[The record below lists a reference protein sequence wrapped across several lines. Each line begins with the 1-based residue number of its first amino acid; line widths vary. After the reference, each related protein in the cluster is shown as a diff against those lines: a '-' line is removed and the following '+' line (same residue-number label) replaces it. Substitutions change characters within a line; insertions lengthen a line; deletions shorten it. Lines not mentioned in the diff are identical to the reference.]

1 MLTPLALGFAAQLP
15 LGWTHGWSQPRHLGA
30 GNRLTGYQSTV
41 LPSGKVVLVYGQE
54 VSGNT
59 RLAVSTYDMQR
70 SSITEQGTLEVEGL
84 REYALLSAE
93 GLAYL
98 AVLRRDSEATYE
110 PWHFELWLLPDN
122 EGTAFRKVA
131 SFQRLGVASDIVLAA
146 MGPDRIVWSW
156 SGSGMGLRNI
166 HVLVHDKAGEIHDQ
180 FVLDHPDT
188 ADRYPSLLTEVPDRI
203 YLTYYRDNAMFSEVF
218 YRGLT
223 LGSKDLSEPLSLGRA
238 SPDAPRPQLV
248 ASAEGATIIFW
259 AQPLRVPGRGQGAAI
274 YTGEIAHMGQ
284 WIQDL
289 RPATQISGSVVR
301 LSVDGSD
308 PLGLIWLTDISGSL
322 QIEYAVQSAAGELV
336 REGPVT
342 RGSENRFLPRLHVT
356 DVGRLVVYAEYTQT
370 SLILYGVDDL
380 RPAKAPLSYWLGLDQ
395 NSPLGD
401 AAFRYVTL
409 IGSAVG
415 LSVLAGLSLIF
426 AALAVLAL
434 SVFLKGDDP
443 LSQFPATTIMLAIL
457 VLLKRAGGLL
467 YYGAVHVPGTA
478 GLVILVGS
486 AFFAL
491 MSSRMM
497 RRHVHGVV
505 SLVLCGFLFM
515 AADFF
520 ASLYVGGL
528 LP

>member
-1 MLTPLALGFAAQLP
+1 
-15 LGWTHGWSQPRHLGA
+15 
-30 GNRLTGYQSTV
+30 
-41 LPSGKVVLVYGQE
+41 
-54 VSGNT
+54 
-59 RLAVSTYDMQR
+59 
-70 SSITEQGTLEVEGL
+70 
-84 REYALLSAE
+84 
-93 GLAYL
+93 
-98 AVLRRDSEATYE
+98 
-110 PWHFELWLLPDN
+110 
-122 EGTAFRKVA
+122 
-131 SFQRLGVASDIVLAA
+131 
-146 MGPDRIVWSW
+146 
-156 SGSGMGLRNI
+156 
-166 HVLVHDKAGEIHDQ
+166 
-180 FVLDHPDT
+180 
-188 ADRYPSLLTEVPDRI
+188 
-203 YLTYYRDNAMFSEVF
+203 
-218 YRGLT
+218 
-223 LGSKDLSEPLSLGRA
+223 
-238 SPDAPRPQLV
+238 
-248 ASAEGATIIFW
+248 
-259 AQPLRVPGRGQGAAI
+259 
-274 YTGEIAHMGQ
+274 MGQ